1 MFIADVL
8 GTHAQ
13 GSPPR
18 REQAAFPALC
28 ALIVWALSWLP
39 TRTPAFDQR
48 RPPSRAPDAAC
59 AGHPGGSTPKP
70 GVWTGRRGYGPRVAP
85 NPFPTAAPF
94 LPPSADIPAL
104 ATAAK
109 GCRGCD
115 LAELPGTQTVFGE
128 GNLDARLVFIGEQ
141 PGDVEDHRGRPFVGP
156 AGKLLDRALEEAGID
171 RANTYV
177 TNAVKHF
184 KFTMS
189 GTGKRRIHATPD
201 AYEIS
206 ACKPWV
212 VAELNRIRPALVVLL
227 GATAAQSLM
236 GGAFRV
242 TRMRGQLLHGPNGSN
257 ARIMATIHPSA
268 VLRADET
275 SRDQVYGGFV
285 ADLRTAAAAINSP

>member
-1 MFIADVL
+1 M
-8 GTHAQ
+8 
-13 GSPPR
+13 
-18 REQAAFPALC
+18 PA
-28 ALIVWALSWLP
+28 
-39 TRTPAFDQR
+39 
-48 RPPSRAPDAAC
+48 
-59 AGHPGGSTPKP
+59 
-70 GVWTGRRGYGPRVAP
+70 GRDGYGRAVAH
-85 NPFPTAAPF
+85 NSFPTAAPF
-94 LPPSADIPAL
+94 LPAEADIPAL

-115 LAELPGTQTVFGE
+115 LADLPGTQTVFGE
-128 GNLDARLVFIGEQ
+128 GNLDARMVFVGEQ

-171 RANTYV
+171 RADTYV

-212 VAELNRIRPALVVLL
+212 VAELNRIRPEMVVLL
-227 GATAAQSLM
+227 GATAARSLM
-236 GGAFRV
+236 GSAFRV
-242 TRMRGQLLHGPNGSN
+242 TKMRGQLLAGPEGSK

-268 VLRADET
+268 VLRAEPQ
-275 SRDQVYGGFV
+275 SRDQLYDGLV
-285 ADLRTAAAAINSP
+285 ANLHTAAASLTSP

>member
-1 MFIADVL
+1 MASDTYSRFRSAKTAVSRTRCRVC
-8 GTHAQ
+8 G
-13 GSPPR
+13 PPGR
-18 REQAAFPALC
+18 C
-28 ALIVWALSWLP
+28 
-39 TRTPAFDQR
+39 
-48 RPPSRAPDAAC
+48 
-59 AGHPGGSTPKP
+59 TPKP
-70 GVWTGRRGYGPRVAP
+70 GVRTGRRGYGPRVAP

-115 LAELPGTQTVFGE
+115 LAELPGTKTVFGE

-242 TRMRGQLLHGPNGSN
+242 TRMRGQLLDGPNGSN
-257 ARIMATIHPSA
+257 ARILATIHPSA